1 MNAEQTAIAR
11 KCLDGAYDHSV
22 SFPEGVMALI
32 AAGFDGYL
40 VDFRASERTCYL
52 PDGETL
58 VLKAPGPEGPVAIA
72 FDRAEVVAAIRWAQA
87 APADYSYAGFNA
99 RVTAAGCAGY
109 LVSFPGRRVLYFG
122 RDGETHTEFFPS

>member
-1 MNAEQTAIAR
+1 MNDDQHAVAR
-11 KCLDGAYDHSV
+11 KCLAGAYDNSM
-22 SFPEGVMALI
+22 SFPEGIMALM

-40 VDFRASERTCYL
+40 VDFRTGQRTYYR

-58 VLKAPGPEGPVAIA
+58 SLAAPETDGPVAAA
-72 FDRAEVVAAIRWAQA
+72 FDGEEVRAAIRWAQSA
-87 APADYSYAGFNA
+87 APDYSYTGFNA

-109 LVSFPGRRVLYFG
+109 LVSLGGRRVLYFG